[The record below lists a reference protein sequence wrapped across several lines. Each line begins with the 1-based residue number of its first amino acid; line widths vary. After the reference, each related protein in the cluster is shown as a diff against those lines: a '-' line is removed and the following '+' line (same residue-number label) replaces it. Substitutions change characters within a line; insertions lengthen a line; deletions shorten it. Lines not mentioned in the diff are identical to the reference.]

1 MNDKNRDTKQRSAIR
16 AALNNATRPLNP
28 KEILDVA
35 QSAVPNLG
43 IATVYRNIKTMLER
57 QEITAVAGSGIAPC
71 YEVEGKCPST
81 SGGKGL
87 FQVDA
92 SLYEE
97 EPKGFVLDRQLVI
110 KVGHIVND

>member
-1 MNDKNRDTKQRSAIR
+1 MNDIRDTKQRAAIR
-16 AALNNATRPLNP
+16 DALNKADRPLNP
-28 KEILDVA
+28 KEILAIA
-35 QSAVPNLG
+35 QNTVPNLG

-57 QEITAVAGSGIAPC
+57 QEITSVAGSGIAPC

-81 SGGKGL
+81 SSGQGL

-92 SLYEE
+92 SLNEE
-97 EPKGFVLDRQLVI
+97 EPEGFVLDRQMII